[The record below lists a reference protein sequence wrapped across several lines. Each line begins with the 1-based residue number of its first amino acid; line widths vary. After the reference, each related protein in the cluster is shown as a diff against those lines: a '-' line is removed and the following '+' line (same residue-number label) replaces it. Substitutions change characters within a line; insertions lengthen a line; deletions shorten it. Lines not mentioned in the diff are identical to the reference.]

1 MTTKEQSMNTDK
13 QLHTRFRRWLRS
25 RKGQP
30 FKAEDFHAACGDF
43 TPEQGWQR
51 AMSGLIA
58 SARADGLIRGTA
70 IKRDKYGSYKTC
82 WRAAA

>member
-1 MTTKEQSMNTDK
+1 MSTDK
-13 QLHTRFRRWLRS
+13 QLHARFRRWLRS

-30 FKAEDFHAACGDF
+30 FKAEDFHAHCADF

-58 SARADGLIRGTA
+58 SAMQIV
-70 IKRDKYGSYKTC
+70 KVQK
-82 WRAAA
+82 

>member
-1 MTTKEQSMNTDK
+1 MNTDK

-51 AMSGLIA
+51 AMSSLVTRARIA
-58 SARADGLIRGTA
+58 GRLRSAGVG
-70 IKRDKYGSYKTC
+70 RDHHRSYKTK
-82 WRAAA
+82 WRVMA